1 MQQNIGR
8 KIIKK
13 RRVFSCLLMIMMIFN
28 MLGSTSGYQVFAAD
42 DGYRFRSIEV
52 TVDGTKLEDYSEKIV
67 QDATVKLRCEWEVDN
82 NVKLAGGEQLVLDI
96 PDIFD
101 LGSDDL
107 SGDLQGSDGNYG
119 TWDLD
124 VSERELILTFGE
136 LPGTQSNVEGYVE
149 FNLQI
154 NLTNKVVRVPYEMSF
169 PVNGSTTKTF
179 QVNFE
184 MPDGKTIEKLASRM
198 VQI

>member
-1 MQQNIGR
+1 MG
-8 KIIKK
+8 
-13 RRVFSCLLMIMMIFN
+13 
-28 MLGSTSGYQVFAAD
+28 
-42 DGYRFRSIEV
+42 
-52 TVDGTKLEDYSEKIV
+52 
-67 QDATVKLRCEWEVDN
+67 
-82 NVKLAGGEQLVLDI
+82 
-96 PDIFD
+96 
-101 LGSDDL
+101 
-107 SGDLQGSDGNYG
+107 
-119 TWDLD
+119 LD

>member
-82 NVKLAGGEQLVLDI
+82 NVKLAGGEQLVWI
-96 PDIFD
+96 YRI
-101 LGSDDL
+101 
-107 SGDLQGSDGNYG
+107 Y
-119 TWDLD
+119 
-124 VSERELILTFGE
+124 LILGLMICLAIYRDQTE
-136 LPGTQSNVEGYVE
+136 
-149 FNLQI
+149 
-154 NLTNKVVRVPYEMSF
+154 
-169 PVNGSTTKTF
+169 TTGRGIGCF
-179 QVNFE
+179 
-184 MPDGKTIEKLASRM
+184 
-198 VQI
+198 